1 MNTYIPEI
9 QFGEGGAKLPSGNL
23 DVNEEKKILDAELLN
38 FTPQVVKPL
47 SGSQIRLEQKSSELV
62 STCQS
67 PNMVEDVHFNH
78 AIVYE
83 IR

>member
-38 FTPQVVKPL
+38 VTPQVLKPL
-47 SGSQIRLEQKSSELV
+47 SGSHI
-62 STCQS
+62 
-67 PNMVEDVHFNH
+67 
-78 AIVYE
+78 
-83 IR
+83 